1 MEVVGVAMEA
11 MIEATTMIIMVMVK
25 AVIVDITLRAMDTT
39 KAVAPAIEAGAE
51 VVVAAAAITTLAS
64 DTTTETTIIG
74 SVMTDKEV
82 VTMVA
87 IRVIIITAIMVAAIT
102 SEAAQPR
109 QTSLTTTRTLTAN
122 RWASSR
128 KGAG

>member
-11 MIEATTMIIMVMVK
+11 MIEATTMTIMVMVK
-25 AVIVDITLRAMDTT
+25 AVIADITLRAMDTT
-39 KAVAPAIEAGAE
+39 KAVAPAIEAGVE
-51 VVVAAAAITTLAS
+51 VVVAAAITTLAS
-64 DTTTETTIIG
+64 ETTTETTIIG

-87 IRVIIITAIMVAAIT
+87 TRVIIITAITVAAIT
-102 SEAAQPR
+102 LEAAQPR
-109 QTSLTTTRTLTAN
+109 QTSQTTTRTLTAN
-122 RWASSR
+122 RWASSL

>member
-51 VVVAAAAITTLAS
+51 VVVAAAITTLAS

>member
-1 MEVVGVAMEA
+1 VDTEA
-11 MIEATTMIIMVMVK
+11 MIEAITMIIMEMVK
-25 AVIVDITLRAMDTT
+25 AVIADITLRAMDTT
-39 KAVAPAIEAGAE
+39 TAVATAIEAEGE
-51 VVVAAAAITTLAS
+51 VVAAITTLAS

-87 IRVIIITAIMVAAIT
+87 IRVIIITAIMVVAIT

-109 QTSLTTTRTLTAN
+109 QTSQTTIRTLTAN
-122 RWASSR
+122 RWESSR